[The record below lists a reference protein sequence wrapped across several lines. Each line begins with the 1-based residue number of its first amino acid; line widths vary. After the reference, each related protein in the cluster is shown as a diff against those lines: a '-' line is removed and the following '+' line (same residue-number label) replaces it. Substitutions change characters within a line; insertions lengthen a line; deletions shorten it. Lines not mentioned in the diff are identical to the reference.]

1 MSIERNLDKNVLKSK
16 TRVYMRIH
24 NEGRVTSLI
33 LDDAQGEI
41 ALKKRPAGDKV
52 FCNFS
57 GKAGVIFKPISIV
70 DLKKRVFEIEKVY
83 FNPPYTVVIWVDGT
97 KTKIKCQD
105 GDIYD
110 PEKGLAL
117 AISKKALGN
126 KGSWYEVFKKFISPA
141 DLEREPAPASQPNPE
156 PQEEEMTSGAKYKVG
171 DKVLIKKEISNSEEY
186 HWFDDLKGRVVTI
199 TEYDEHETGE
209 LKFQFDGYWSPED
222 WIEKKVEE

>member
-1 MSIERNLDKNVLKSK
+1 MSRHILRRPG
-16 TRVYMRIH
+16 TRVYMRVER
-24 NEGRVTSLI
+24 EGKVISYI
-33 LDDAQGEI
+33 LDNVEGEI
-41 ALKKRPAGDKV
+41 ESHHAVIGSRVHA
-52 FCNFS
+52 CFS
-57 GKAGVIFKPISIV
+57 GIGGLFRIS
-70 DLKKRVFEIEKVY
+70 DLSSGTQKRRILNINKVY
-83 FNPPYTVVIWVDGT
+83 FNPPYTVIIWEDGT

-156 PQEEEMTSGAKYKVG
+156 PQEEEKPSGAKYKVR
-171 DKVLIKKEISNSEEY
+171 DKVLIKKEIPNSKEY
-186 HWFDDLKGRVVTI
+186 FWFEYLKGRVVTI
-199 TEYDEHETGE
+199 TEYDEQETGE
-209 LKFQFDGYWSPED
+209 LKYQFDGYWSPED